1 MKVIISA
8 FAKDRAFRDNFK
20 DHLHLKNCLFNYSP
34 FVLEAIGGYVYEG
47 DTEATEEISC
57 IVDLEPSIA
66 VNIAKMFNQE
76 AIIAFEMSTGSA
88 VLIKVNKGSEPN
100 EVFKMVKAES
110 LEGLKGYTI
119 IENTIFTLESQ
130 ST

>member
-8 FAKDRAFRDNFK
+8 FNKDKAFRDNFK
-20 DHLHLKNCLFNYSP
+20 QHLHLKNCLFNYSP

-66 VNIAKMFNQE
+66 LNIAKMFNQE
-76 AIIAFEMSTGSA
+76 SILAFEMRTGSA
-88 VLIKVNKGSEPN
+88 VIIKVNNGSEAN
-100 EVFKMVKAES
+100 EVFKMVKKDS

-119 IENTIFTLESQ
+119 IEDTIFTLESQ